1 MKYTKHL
8 LILSAV
14 MVLLSSCGSLSITQK
29 RYSRGLNIDWF
40 TAKDEK
46 TTKVAKPRPNKVKS
60 TPEAVA
66 PESETIEPE
75 MVVAAELPET
85 AAPSLEAVS
94 EPVKVNSEA
103 GKKAQSN
110 VKPQKQNKVALLNVT
125 QKSTQPSKIK
135 QIKEAIKAAKANDV
149 DLETIVLIIL
159 CIVLP
164 PLAVFLYYMEAN
176 GQFWLNLLIYLLG
189 VIAILYLSRFF
200 YLLAVIHALLVVL
213 GMIG

>member
-46 TTKVAKPRPNKVKS
+46 TTKVAKPRPGKVKT
-60 TPEAVA
+60 TPELVT
-66 PESETIEPE
+66 PKSETSEPE
-75 MVVAAELPET
+75 MAVVQELPET
-85 AAPSLEAVS
+85 ATPSPELIQ
-94 EPVKVNSEA
+94 EPVKVTS
-103 GKKAQSN
+103 GLSTPSK
-110 VKPQKQNKVALLNVT
+110 VKPQKQGKSALLNIT
-125 QKSTQPSKIK
+125 QKSTQPSKVK

-159 CIVLP
+159 CIVVP

-176 GQFWLNLLIYLLG
+176 GQFWLNLLLCLLG
-189 VIAILYLSRFF
+189 VIAFFYLSRFF
-200 YLLAVIHALLVVL
+200 FLLAVIHALLVVL